1 MEVTGADRLSGR
13 LRIDNV
19 IDGEALVRLNHDD
32 LRELGITSIG
42 HRLSILKAV
51 YTVKVAHDVP
61 MDPDDYIPVCRSLF
75 FSVGCFSFLFFSYFS
90 FLLAPGKIKW
100 RAKNNMCN
108 AG

>member
-1 MEVTGADRLSGR
+1 MPAPRARARTTTIADPLSGR

-32 LRELGITSIG
+32 LRELGIASIG

-61 MDPDDYIPVCRSLF
+61 MDPDDYIPVCRSPISLAF
-75 FSVGCFSFLFFSYFS
+75 FSC
-90 FLLAPGKIKW
+90 LAKKLSGV
-100 RAKNNMCN
+100 R
-108 AG
+108 